1 MPLRMFCVALAVVL
15 SINALIFYL
24 LSHSIRAVIVNT
36 LASSLIF
43 QVGYF
48 ASVLFLIW
56 RSGRPAQLDKHF
68 DAGKVSR
75 RQLPPCRK
83 DEK

>member
-1 MPLRMFCVALAVVL
+1 MFCIALAVVL

-24 LSHSIRAVIVNT
+24 LSDSIRTIIVKT
-36 LASSLIF
+36 FASSLIA

-56 RSGRPAQLDKHF
+56 WSGQRATQKAKHS
-68 DAGKVSR
+68 DGGKVSR
-75 RQLPPCRK
+75 RQSPPCREDDK
-83 DEK
+83 